1 MRALNIAGVVAL
13 IALVCFV
20 GWAAMGGAEDS
31 QPTPVVPVATAPA
44 SR

>member
-13 IALVCFV
+13 IALTCFV
-20 GWAAMGGAEDS
+20 GWAAVGGTEDN
-31 QPTPVVPVATAPA
+31 QPSPDVPAATAPA